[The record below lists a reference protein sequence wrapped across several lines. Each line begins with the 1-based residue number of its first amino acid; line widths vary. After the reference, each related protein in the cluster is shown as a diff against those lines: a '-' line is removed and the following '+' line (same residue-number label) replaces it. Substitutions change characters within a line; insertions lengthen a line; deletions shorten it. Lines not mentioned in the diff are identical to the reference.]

1 MIGEAGSRFAS
12 RARAGACALALL
24 ALAACSSSAPKTLA
38 TGGDPPAQV
47 VTAPAAPSP
56 LGSYL
61 AARHAQEVHDYA
73 AAAQMMEQ
81 AVKDDPSNFDLV
93 RRSFVLRVSDGK
105 IADAVPL
112 ARRIVDLDGNSG
124 LPALVLLVADI
135 KAGDFEA
142 AAARA
147 RSINAEGPQRFAL
160 PLLAAWIEAARQH
173 PGAARQALQRMATL
187 RGLEPLRDLHQG
199 LIADLGDR
207 TDEAQ
212 EAYDKLL
219 GGEARPT
226 WRVVEVVGNFYE
238 RHSRGEAARQ
248 LYERFAS
255 DDAETDAATAGLAR
269 IAAGTIPPR
278 VIASPAQGA
287 AEALF
292 DLASLL
298 NQRETIDAAL
308 IYARLALELQPDF
321 PLAGL
326 LAAEIREQQGRT
338 EDAIAL
344 YRGIDPHSPLAW
356 SARLRVALS
365 LDAIDKTDEATA
377 MLRGMA
383 QERPARAEP
392 LIELGDI
399 LRSHNKFDEAAH
411 AYDAAIARLKI
422 DKSAW
427 RVFYD
432 RGVALERSSQWP
444 RAEAD
449 LKRAL
454 ELDPEQPMALNYL
467 GYSWIDRGEN
477 LSEGL
482 KLIQRAVELRPNDGY
497 IVDSLGWAFYRLGD
511 FSRASQFLER
521 AIELLPEDPTIN
533 DHLGDAYWRTGRL
546 AEARFQWRR
555 ALQFGPEAG
564 EVKNIES
571 KLDRGLAQP
580 PQALSS
586 GG

>member
-1 MIGEAGSRFAS
+1 MIGEAGSRGAS
-12 RARAGACALALL
+12 RALAGALAAALF
-24 ALAACSSSAPKTLA
+24 ALAACSAPPQTIA
-38 TGGDPPAQV
+38 TGDGPPAQV
-47 VTAPAAPSP
+47 VTAPAAPSA

-73 AAAQMMEQ
+73 AAAKMMEQ
-81 AVKDDPSNFDLV
+81 ALQQDPNNFDLV
-93 RRSFVLRVSDGK
+93 RRSFVLRVTEGR
-105 IADAVPL
+105 IAEAVPL
-112 ARRIVDLDGNSG
+112 AHKIVDLDGNSG
-124 LPALVLLVADI
+124 LPALVLLVSDI
-135 KAGDFEA
+135 KAGNFEA
-142 AAARA
+142 AATRA
-147 RSINAEGPQRFAL
+147 RSLAADGPQRFAM
-160 PLLAAWIEAARQH
+160 PLLTAWIEAARQR
-173 PGAARQALQRMATL
+173 PGPARQAMQRMAAL
-187 RGLEPLRDLHQG
+187 RGLEPLRDLHLG
-199 LIADLGDR
+199 LMADLADR
-207 TDEAQ
+207 TEEAQ
-212 EAYDKLL
+212 EAYEKLL
-219 GGEARPT
+219 ASEQQPT

-269 IAAGTIPPR
+269 IAAGTIPSR
-278 VIASPAQGA
+278 VVASPAQGA

-298 NQRETIDAAL
+298 NQRETLDAAL

-326 LAAEIREQQGRT
+326 LAAEIRERQGRT

-365 LDAIDKTDEATA
+365 LDVVDKTDEAVAT
-377 MLRGMA
+377 LRTMA
-383 QERPARAEP
+383 QERPSRAEP

-399 LRSHNKFDEAAH
+399 LRAHNRFDEATH

-422 DKSAW
+422 NKKAW

-432 RGVALERSSQWP
+432 RGVALERSSQWS

-467 GYSWIDRGEN
+467 GYSWIDRGVN
-477 LSEGL
+477 LNEGL

-511 FSRASQFLER
+511 FTRASQFLER

-564 EVKNIES
+564 EIKNIET